1 MGIKLENSY
10 ICLKGLRFHGYHGV
24 MEQERKVGNDYIVDV
39 KMLYDVTKAM
49 KTDNVED
56 TLNYAIAYD
65 IVKQEMEIPSH
76 LLENV
81 AYRIA
86 NKLGEKFPHIVSI
99 EIRVTKTNPP
109 MSADC
114 DGAMVELH
122 FT

>member
-56 TLNYAIAYD
+56 TLNYAVAYD

-86 NKLGEKFPHIVSI
+86 NKLGETFPHIVSI

>member
-56 TLNYAIAYD
+56 TLNYAVAYD
-65 IVKQEMEIPSH
+65 IVKPEMEIPSH

>member
-86 NKLGEKFPHIVSI
+86 NKLGETFPHIVSI

>member
-56 TLNYAIAYD
+56 TLNYAVAYD